1 MLPVSYDNQLVLVSF
16 LVAVMAAYTALDL
29 AGRIHTAAE
38 GAAKW
43 WLLGGAVA
51 MGFGIWSMH
60 FIGMLAFQLPID
72 IGYDLPITVA
82 SLLIGILASA
92 FALWKM
98 AMSAFTARHLITSAL
113 IMGGGI
119 IAMHY
124 TGMAAL
130 RMEPGI
136 QYNTTLVLLSLVIA
150 VVASGVALKIAH
162 SLRGVQSRIF
172 LKRALAATLMGAAI
186 VGMHYTGMSAATFP
200 FNSICLSVS
209 EGLAP
214 RWMAVMVFII
224 TLCVLAITLVTSV
237 LDARLESRTAR
248 LASSLTIAN
257 QQLKKQALYDNLT
270 GLANRVLLEDRLEQS
285 ISKARREK
293 TRFGLMFVDLD
304 GFKAVNDSLGHHFG
318 DTVLIETAERIRSVV
333 RIEDT
338 IARLAGDE
346 FVILVDITQPEDA
359 AAIAEKLNHAIN
371 QPYEFHGQEFGVS
384 GSIGIALYPDNGTTA
399 HQLMVNADAAM
410 YHTKN
415 FGRNGYSFFEASM
428 DVNAH
433 NRLSLMQDLRYALEK
448 NQFQLYY
455 QPKVTIPRGPILGV
469 EALLRWHH
477 PERGVIAPDDF
488 IGLAERIGVIVP
500 IGEWV
505 MREACRQM
513 KQWHDMGHRD
523 WTVAVNLSALQF
535 TNDGLV
541 QVVEHALQDSGLPAR
556 YLVLEITESIV
567 MSDVESTLQIL
578 DRLVELGVSISID
591 DFGTGY
597 SSLLYLK
604 RFPATELKIDR
615 CFIKNLATGP
625 ADAAIV
631 SAIVGLGQSLDLNVV
646 AEGVE
651 TEKEHDFLAALGC
664 DAMQGYWTAKPLP
677 PDDFMRVVN
686 GPNQPYFLKGDVAFK
701 PDDPAPGATEYQ
713 PA

>member
-16 LVAVMAAYTALDL
+16 LVAVMSAYTALDL

-60 FIGMLAFQLPID
+60 FIGMLAFQLPIEV
-72 IGYDLPITVA
+72 GYDVRTTLA
-82 SLLIGILASA
+82 SLLLGILASA

-98 AMSAFTARHLITSAL
+98 AMSTFTARHLISSAL
-113 IMGGGI
+113 IMGTGI

-136 QYNTTLVLLSLVIA
+136 RYDFQVVLLSVLIA
-150 VVASGVALKIAH
+150 VVVSGVALKIAH
-162 SLRGVQSRIF
+162 SLLGLHARIV
-172 LKRALAATLMGAAI
+172 LKRGLAALLMGAAI
-186 VGMHYTGMSAATFP
+186 VGMHYTGMSAAGFP
-200 FNSICLSVS
+200 ANSICLSVGD
-209 EGLAP
+209 GLAP

-224 TLCVLAITLVTSV
+224 TLSVLAITLVTSV

-248 LASSLTIAN
+248 LANSLTIAN

-270 GLANRVLLEDRLEQS
+270 GLANRVLLEDRLEQAM
-285 ISKARREK
+285 SKARREK
-293 TRFGLMFVDLD
+293 GRFALMFLDLD
-304 GFKAVNDSLGHHFG
+304 GFKAINDSLGHHSG
-318 DTVLIETAERIRSVV
+318 DMLLIETAERIRSVV
-333 RIEDT
+333 RLEDT

-346 FVILVDITQPEDA
+346 FVILVEVTQPEDA
-359 AAIAEKLNHAIN
+359 AAVAEKLNHIIN
-371 QPYEFHGQEFGVS
+371 QPYEFHGEQFGVS
-384 GSIGIALYPDNGTTA
+384 GSIGIALFPDNGTTA

-415 FGRNGYSFFEASM
+415 FGRNGYSFFESSM

-448 NQFQLYY
+448 NQLRLYY
-455 QPKVTIPRGPILGV
+455 QPKVYIPHGPISGV
-469 EALLRWHH
+469 EALLRWQH
-477 PERGVIAPDDF
+477 PERGLIGPDEF

-505 MREACRQM
+505 LREACRQM
-513 KQWHDMGHRD
+513 KQWHDLGHRE
-523 WTVAVNLSALQF
+523 WSVAVNLSPLQF
-535 TNDGLV
+535 SNDGLV
-541 QVVEHALQDSGLPAR
+541 HAVEDALRESGLPAQS
-556 YLVLEITESIV
+556 LILEITESIV
-567 MSDVESTLQIL
+567 MTEVETTLQIL
-578 DRLVELGVSISID
+578 DRLVKLGVLISID

-604 RFPATELKIDR
+604 RFPAMELKIDR
-615 CFIKNLATGP
+615 NFIKNLASGP
-625 ADAAIV
+625 NDAAIV
-631 SAIVGLGQSLDLNVV
+631 SAIVGLGHSLDLNVV

-651 TEKEHDFLAALGC
+651 TAREHDLLAELGC
-664 DAMQGYWTAKPLP
+664 HTMQGFWTAKPLP
-677 PDDFMRVVN
+677 PDEFMQVVN
-686 GPNQPYFLKGDVAFK
+686 GPNRSYFLQGDVAFK
-701 PDDPAPGATEYQ
+701 PDDPALGPNGYQ